1 MVVQGSIVSPGEVI
15 AKLATIEGVVR
26 LSLPERHAGQIEQGQ
41 TIELRL
47 PARGGEQKQAVI
59 TKIYPVLRGG
69 AVIADAVVD
78 GGLSALVGER
88 IDVLVR
94 IGERSA
100 LRIPK
105 TYIATRYGIDFVKVH
120 VGEHIIDAPVTLAN
134 PVADADG
141 YVEILAGLHAG
152 DEIEL
157 PLGEKSLG
165 AK

>member
-1 MVVQGSIVSPGEVI
+1 MTQKELTGVRAQRATLVSRRTKGVIKSPADARVSEVMVVQGSIVSPGEVI

-59 TKIYPVLRGG
+59 TKIYPELRGG
-69 AVIADAVVD
+69 AVVADAVVD

-94 IGERSA
+94 VGERNA

-105 TYIATRYGIDFVKVH
+105 TYNRH
-120 VGEHIIDAPVTLAN
+120 
-134 PVADADG
+134 
-141 YVEILAGLHAG
+141 
-152 DEIEL
+152 
-157 PLGEKSLG
+157 PLRHRFCQSPCRRTHY
-165 AK
+165 